1 MKLRC
6 SENSIR
12 LRLRKSEVEKLKEV
26 QVLKENVQVGLD
38 VFSYGISKTD
48 AAAIHATFDDGCIL
62 LHIPEKEMTQWV
74 NDTEQVDMS
83 TEQLLKNG
91 QHLSILIEK
100 DFPCI
105 NRPEEDKA
113 DTFQQLAAKE
123 EDVC

>member
-26 QVLKENVQVGLD
+26 PVLKENVQVGLD
-38 VFSYGISKTD
+38 VFSYGIGKT
-48 AAAIHATFDDGCIL
+48 AAAIIHATFDDGCIL
-62 LHIPEKEMTQWV
+62 LHIPEEEMMQWV
-74 NDTEQVDMS
+74 NDAEQVGMS
-83 TEQLLKNG
+83 AEQLLKNG
-91 QHLSILIEK
+91 QYLSILIEK

-123 EDVC
+123 GDVC